1 MFETVKN
8 DDFMILSVAMDA
20 DVEAARPWIEAAAP
34 GYITLIDQNHLL
46 SSCTAWSTYPR
57 RSG

>member
-20 DVEAARPWIEAAAP
+20 DVEAVRPWIETAAP
-34 GYITLIDQNHLL
+34 D
-46 SSCTAWSTYPR
+46 
-57 RSG
+57 